1 MEFLEETRTCPNR
14 TGTNQ
19 TMSRNAEAIT
29 MTAAALLGAF
39 AVALVNFANG
49 GSVDAQTGLTFLV
62 FLLAFGSVLAAVRAF
77 APRATPLLIPPV
89 VALVAIGF
97 FEIYRLDPER
107 AGLQRWWMLIAA
119 AAGVL
124 TLMLLSRATTS
135 ILRRYRNL
143 ILLLS
148 IALLLLPNLPS
159 GGPFPLRGLE
169 VNGSR
174 LWILLDLRIIHM
186 QFQPAELAKLG
197 IVIFFA
203 GYLADHQKALREA
216 HRQFGPIRLP
226 EPRQLIPLLLAW
238 GGSLFILV
246 WQRDLGASLLVFA
259 GFVLLLY
266 AATGATGYLVAGGV
280 LTLSGAAA
288 AAVLFDHVQRRI
300 IAWVAPFEHYQDE
313 GYQIAQGIFALG
325 TGSLTGS
332 GPGLGRPD
340 LIPNASTDFIFAA
353 VGEEL
358 GFAGTVA
365 VLALFAIVIAVGLGI
380 SFRSRDTFR
389 KLLAAGLTFVLA
401 VQVFLIVGGV
411 LRIVPL
417 TGITL
422 PFMSYG
428 GSALVGNLV
437 LVALLLRISH
447 EEAT

>member
-1 MEFLEETRTCPNR
+1 MLA
-14 TGTNQ
+14 G
-19 TMSRNAEAIT
+19 
-29 MTAAALLGAF
+29 F

-49 GSVDAQTGLTFLV
+49 GTVDSQVGLTFLI
-62 FLLAFGSVLAAVRAF
+62 FLISFGTLYAAVRAF
-77 APRATPLLIPPV
+77 ASRATPLLIAPV
-89 VALVAIGF
+89 VALVGLGF
-97 FEIYRLDPER
+97 FEIYRLDPGR

-119 AAGVL
+119 AIAAA
-124 TLMLLSRATTS
+124 TLLLLAKGTTS
-135 ILRRYRNL
+135 VLRRYRNM
-143 ILLLS
+143 ILLVS
-148 IALLLLPNLPS
+148 IGLLLLPNLPS
-159 GGPFPLRGLE
+159 DWAFPLRGLE

-174 LWILLDLRIIHM
+174 LWIVLDLGITGM

-197 IVIFFA
+197 LVVFFA
-203 GYLADHQKALREA
+203 AYLADHQKALREA
-216 HRQFGPIRLP
+216 HRRMGPIKVP

-238 GGSLFILV
+238 GGSIFILI
-246 WQRDLGASLLVFA
+246 WQRDLGASLLIFA

-266 AATGATGYLVAGGV
+266 AATGAAGYLVAGGLMT
-280 LTLSGAAA
+280 LTGAAA
-288 AAVLFDHVQRRI
+288 AASVFSHVQRRI
-300 IAWVAPFEHYQDE
+300 TAWVAPFEHYQDE
-313 GYQIAQGIFALG
+313 GFQIAQGIFALG
-325 TGSLTGS
+325 TGSLSGA

-365 VLALFAIVIAVGLGI
+365 VLAIYALVISVGFGI

-401 VQVFLIVGGV
+401 VQTFLIIGGV
-411 LRIVPL
+411 LRVVPL

-428 GSALVGNLV
+428 GSALVGNLM

-447 EEAT
+447 EESA

>member
-1 MEFLEETRTCPNR
+1 M
-14 TGTNQ
+14 
-19 TMSRNAEAIT
+19 A
-29 MTAAALLGAF
+29 AAALLAAF

-62 FLLAFGSVLAAVRAF
+62 FVLAFGTIFVSVRAF
-77 APRATPLLIPPV
+77 APRATPLLLPPV

-97 FEIYRLDPER
+97 LEIYRLAPER
-107 AGLQRWWMLIAA
+107 AGLQRWWLLIAA
-119 AAGVL
+119 GVAAV
-124 TLMLLSRATTS
+124 TLMLLGRGTTS

-148 IALLLLPNLPS
+148 IGLLLLPNLPNDW
-159 GGPFPLRGLE
+159 GLPLRGLE

-174 LWILLDLRIIHM
+174 LWIVLDLGFTQM

-197 IVIFFA
+197 MVIFFA
-203 GYLADHQKALREA
+203 GYLADHQRALREA
-216 HRQFGPIRLP
+216 HRRIGPIRLP

-238 GGSLFILV
+238 GGSIFILI
-246 WQRDLGASLLVFA
+246 WQRDLGASVLLFA

-266 AATGATGYLVAGGV
+266 AATGTTGYLVAGG
-280 LTLSGAAA
+280 LMTISGAAA
-288 AAVLFDHVQRRI
+288 AAYLFDHVQRRVV
-300 IAWVAPFEHYQDE
+300 AWLTPFEHYQDE
-313 GYQIAQGIFALG
+313 GFQIAQGLFALG
-325 TGSLTGS
+325 TGSLTGA

-358 GFAGTVA
+358 GLAGTVA
-365 VLALFAIVIAVGLGI
+365 VLALFALVIAVGFGI

-389 KLLAAGLTFVLA
+389 KLLAAGLTFVMA

-411 LRIVPL
+411 LRLVPL

-428 GSALVGNLV
+428 GSALVGNMV
-437 LVALLLRISH
+437 LLALLLRISH

>member
-1 MEFLEETRTCPNR
+1 MGRTSEGA
-14 TGTNQ
+14 T
-19 TMSRNAEAIT
+19 IV
-29 MTAAALLGAF
+29 AASLLAAF

-49 GSVDAQTGLTFLV
+49 EGVDAQIGLTFLV
-62 FLLAFGSVLAAVRAF
+62 FLISFGTLYFAVRAF

-89 VALVAIGF
+89 VALVGLGF
-97 FEIYRLDPER
+97 FEIYRLDPAR

-119 AAGVL
+119 GTGALVL
-124 TLMLLSRATTS
+124 ALLARGGTRVLRLYRSMILFVS
-135 ILRRYRNL
+135 IG
-143 ILLLS
+143 
-148 IALLLLPNLPS
+148 LLLLPNLPS
-159 GGPFPLRGLE
+159 DWGFPLRGLE

-174 LWILLDLRIIHM
+174 LWILLDVGVTQM

-197 IVIFFA
+197 MVIFFA
-203 GYLADHQKALREA
+203 AYLADHQKALREA
-216 HRQFGPIRLP
+216 HRRLGPIRLP

-238 GGSLFILV
+238 GGSIFILV
-246 WQRDLGASLLVFA
+246 WQRDLGASLLLFA

-266 AATGATGYLVAGGV
+266 AATGSSGYLVTGGLLAV
-280 LTLSGAAA
+280 GGAAA
-288 AAVLFDHVQRRI
+288 AGYLFDHVQRRMV
-300 IAWVAPFEHYQDE
+300 AWLAPFEHYQDE
-313 GYQIAQGIFALG
+313 GFQIAQGIFALG
-325 TGSLTGS
+325 TGSLSGA

-365 VLALFAIVIAVGLGI
+365 VLAIYALVISVGLGI

-389 KLLAAGLTFVLA
+389 KLLAAGLTFIMA
-401 VQVFLIVGGV
+401 VQVFLIIGGV
-411 LRIVPL
+411 LRVVPL

-428 GSALVGNLV
+428 GSALVGNMV

-447 EEAT
+447 EEAS

>member
-1 MEFLEETRTCPNR
+1 MERR
-14 TGTNQ
+14 
-19 TMSRNAEAIT
+19 AEAIT
-29 MTAAALLGAF
+29 TAAAALLAAF

-62 FLLAFGSVLAAVRAF
+62 FALAFGTLFVAVRAF

-89 VALVAIGF
+89 VGLVAIGF

-107 AGLQRWWMLIAA
+107 AGLQRWWLLIAA
-119 AAGVL
+119 AIAAL
-124 TLMLLSRATTS
+124 TLMLLARGTTS
-135 ILRRYRNL
+135 ILRRYRYL
-143 ILLLS
+143 ILVLS
-148 IALLLLPNLPS
+148 IGLLLLPNLPS
-159 GGPFPLRGLE
+159 DWGVPLRGLE

-174 LWILLDLRIIHM
+174 LWIVLDLGFTRM

-197 IVIFFA
+197 MVIFFA
-203 GYLADHQKALREA
+203 GYLADHQRALREA
-216 HRQFGPIRLP
+216 HRRIGPIRLP
-226 EPRQLIPLLLAW
+226 EPRQLIPLVLAW
-238 GGSLFILV
+238 SGSIFILI
-246 WQRDLGASLLVFA
+246 WQRDLGASVLMFA

-266 AATGATGYLVAGGV
+266 AATGATGYLVAGGLMT
-280 LTLSGAAA
+280 LTGAAA
-288 AAVLFDHVQRRI
+288 AAYLFDHVHRRV

-313 GYQIAQGIFALG
+313 GFQIAQGLFALG
-325 TGSLTGS
+325 TGSLTGA

-340 LIPNASTDFIFAA
+340 LIPNAATDFIFAA

-365 VLALFAIVIAVGLGI
+365 VLALFGLVMAVGFGI

-428 GSALVGNLV
+428 GSALVGNMV
-437 LVALLLRISH
+437 LIALLLRISH

>member
-1 MEFLEETRTCPNR
+1 MERR
-14 TGTNQ
+14 
-19 TMSRNAEAIT
+19 AEAIT
-29 MTAAALLGAF
+29 TAAAALLAAF

-49 GSVDAQTGLTFLV
+49 GTVDAQAGLTFLV
-62 FLLAFGSVLAAVRAF
+62 FLLAFGTLFTAVRAF

-97 FEIYRLDPER
+97 LEIYRLAPER
-107 AGLQRWWMLIAA
+107 AGLQRWWLLIAA
-119 AAGVL
+119 GTAAV
-124 TLMLLSRATTS
+124 TLMLLARGTTS

-159 GGPFPLRGLE
+159 DWGVPLRGLE

-174 LWILLDLRIIHM
+174 LWIVLDLRFTEM

-197 IVIFFA
+197 MVVFFA
-203 GYLADHQKALREA
+203 GYLADHQRALREA
-216 HRQFGPIRLP
+216 HRRIGPIRLP

-238 GGSLFILV
+238 GGSIFILI
-246 WQRDLGASLLVFA
+246 WQRDLGASMLLFA

-266 AATGATGYLVAGGV
+266 AATGATGYLVAGGLMT
-280 LTLSGAAA
+280 LTGAAA
-288 AAVLFDHVQRRI
+288 AAYLFDHVQRRVV
-300 IAWVAPFEHYQDE
+300 AWIAPFEHYQDE
-313 GYQIAQGIFALG
+313 GYQIAQGLFGLG
-325 TGSLTGS
+325 TGSLTGA

-358 GFAGTVA
+358 GLAGTVA
-365 VLALFAIVIAVGLGI
+365 VLALFALVIAVGFGI

-389 KLLAAGLTFVLA
+389 KLLAAGLTFVMA

-428 GSALVGNLV
+428 GSALVGNMV
-437 LVALLLRISH
+437 LIALLLRISH
-447 EEAT
+447 EEAS

>member
-1 MEFLEETRTCPNR
+1 MGRTSEGA
-14 TGTNQ
+14 T
-19 TMSRNAEAIT
+19 IV
-29 MTAAALLGAF
+29 AASLLAAF

-49 GSVDAQTGLTFLV
+49 QGLDAQIGLTFLV
-62 FLLAFGSVLAAVRAF
+62 FLLAFGTLYASVRAF
-77 APRATPLLIPPV
+77 ASRATPLLIPPI
-89 VALVAIGF
+89 VALVGLGF
-97 FEIYRLDPER
+97 FEIYRLDPTL
-107 AGLQRWWMLIAA
+107 AGLQRWWLLIAA
-119 AAGVL
+119 ASASLVL
-124 TLMLLSRATTS
+124 LLLARGGTQV
-135 ILRRYRNL
+135 LRLYRNMIL
-143 ILLLS
+143 ILS
-148 IALLLLPNLPS
+148 VGLLLLPNLPS
-159 GGPFPLRGLE
+159 DWGFPLRGLE

-174 LWILLDLRIIHM
+174 LWVVLDIGQPLI

-197 IVIFFA
+197 MVIFFA
-203 GYLADHQKALREA
+203 AYLADHQKALREA
-216 HRQFGPIRLP
+216 HRSIGPIRLP

-238 GGSLFILV
+238 GGSIFILV
-246 WQRDLGASLLVFA
+246 WQRDLGASLLLFA

-266 AATGATGYLVAGGV
+266 AATGSVGYLLTGGL

-288 AAVLFDHVQRRI
+288 AAYMFDHVQRRI
-300 IAWVAPFEHYQDE
+300 VAWLAPFEHYEDE
-313 GYQIAQGIFALG
+313 GFQIAQGIFALG
-325 TGSLTGS
+325 TGSLSGA

-353 VGEEL
+353 VGEEI

-365 VLALFAIVIAVGLGI
+365 VLAIYALVVSVGLGI

-389 KLLAAGLTFVLA
+389 KLLAAGLTFVMA
-401 VQVFLIVGGV
+401 VQTFLIIGGV

-447 EEAT
+447 EEAS

>member
-1 MEFLEETRTCPNR
+1 MERR
-14 TGTNQ
+14 
-19 TMSRNAEAIT
+19 AEAIT
-29 MTAAALLGAF
+29 TAAAALLAAF
-39 AVALVNFANG
+39 AVSLVNFANG

-62 FLLAFGSVLAAVRAF
+62 FLLAFGTIFVAVRAF

-97 FEIYRLDPER
+97 LEIYRLAPER
-107 AGLQRWWMLIAA
+107 AGLQRWWLLIAA
-119 AAGVL
+119 ATAAL
-124 TLMLLSRATTS
+124 TLMLLARGTTS

-148 IALLLLPNLPS
+148 IGLMLLPNLP
-159 GGPFPLRGLE
+159 GDWGLPLRGLE

-174 LWILLDLRIIHM
+174 LWIVLDLRFTEM

-197 IVIFFA
+197 MVIFFA
-203 GYLADHQKALREA
+203 GYLADHQRALREA
-216 HRQFGPIRLP
+216 HRRIGPIRLP
-226 EPRQLIPLLLAW
+226 EPRQLIPLMLAW
-238 GGSLFILV
+238 GGSIVILI
-246 WQRDLGASLLVFA
+246 WQRDLGASVLLFA

-266 AATGATGYLVAGGV
+266 AATGATGYLVAGGLMT
-280 LTLSGAAA
+280 LTGAAA
-288 AAVLFDHVQRRI
+288 AAYLFDHVQRRV
-300 IAWVAPFEHYQDE
+300 IAWLAPFEHYQDE
-313 GYQIAQGIFALG
+313 GFQIAQGLFALG
-325 TGSLTGS
+325 TGSLTGA

-358 GFAGTVA
+358 GLAGTVA
-365 VLALFAIVIAVGLGI
+365 VLALFALVMAVGFGI

-389 KLLAAGLTFVLA
+389 KLLAAGLTFALA

-411 LRIVPL
+411 LRFVPL

-428 GSALVGNLV
+428 GSALVGNMV
-437 LVALLLRISH
+437 LLALLLRISH